1 MLLNFV
7 AQNFM
12 SIKELSLLDLVPT
25 RTYKTHPE
33 NISEI
38 QNHKIL
44 NTLAVFGANASGKT
58 NLIRAFTAAILTIRG
73 SSMLQPNAPIRYMR
87 PFAFDKVTLSKPCV
101 FEFTFLAQD
110 NVKYIYGFSATR
122 EKVIAEYLY
131 AYYSFRPSCIFERE
145 KSSVYTCPES
155 QRKSLEPLF
164 ERNSENK
171 LFLATAAQWNYEKA
185 KPAYQW
191 FATQVDTYDDPNAFQ
206 VQSVKTLDEDKES
219 KFKDFSLQLLKQ
231 ADINITD
238 YQLIQEKIPNGIN
251 PSLTPGL
258 LVKTDTLTDEKSILN
273 INMIHTVENDGREE
287 TYSLPLQNESLGTIQ
302 LFYFSSAIQ
311 EALIHGKTMIVDELD
326 KSLHPFVAEYL
337 VRIFQNP
344 ESNPKHAQLI
354 FTAHDT
360 NLLSLDLFRPDQ
372 IYFTEKSEKTG
383 STDLYSLADFKS
395 RQTDNVEKNYLLGR
409 YGAIPYIK
417 GESLA

>member
-1 MLLNFV
+1 MLLNFAV
-7 AQNFM
+7 QNFM
-12 SIKELSLLDLVPT
+12 SIKDLCLMDLIPT
-25 RTYKTHPE
+25 GTYKTHQE
-33 NISEI
+33 NISET
-38 QNHKIL
+38 QNYKFL

-58 NLIRAFTAAILTIRG
+58 NLVRAFTAAILTIRE
-73 SSMLQPNAPIRYMR
+73 SSMLLPNAPLRYMR
-87 PFAFDKVTLSKPCV
+87 PFAFDKTTLSKPCI

-110 NVKYIYGFSATR
+110 NIKYVYGFSATR
-122 EKVIAEYLY
+122 QKVISEYLY
-131 AYYSFRPSCIFERE
+131 AYYSSRPSCIFDRV
-145 KSSVYTCPES
+145 KTSDYTCPES
-155 QRKSLEPLF
+155 QRKNLEPLF

-171 LFLATAAQWNYEKA
+171 LFLATAAQWNYERA

-206 VQSVKTLDEDKES
+206 IQTVKTLDEDTES
-219 KFKDFSLQLLKQ
+219 KFKDFSLRLLQQ

-238 YQLIQEKIPNGIN
+238 YQLVQEKIPNGIN

-258 LVKTDTLTDEKSILN
+258 LIKTDTLTDEKSILN
-273 INMIHTVENDGREE
+273 ISMIHTVENEDKEE
-287 TYSLPLQNESLGTIQ
+287 TYSLPLQSESLGTIQ

-311 EALIHGKTMIVDELD
+311 EALLHGKTMIVDELD

-337 VRIFQNP
+337 ARIFQNP

-372 IYFTEKSEKTG
+372 IYFTEKSDKTG
-383 STDLYSLADFKS
+383 NTELYALSDFKS

-417 GESLA
+417 EENLA